1 VNLSKTSLR
10 GGQIDCGP
18 QCAALDGQCKLGL
31 EGIVSKRKDSM
42 YRSLFDKQSPGNPLG
57 DALKGL
63 TNLSSLN
70 QTHNLGERWLRHRG
84 TPCNFC
90 PTEARRHP
98 RRTADQIR
106 SCTGV
111 GENGRAIAFHVLV
124 KPQAKAN
131 FGQHTSK
138 RGLADLKRITPQIVA
153 VQLDQVESVEE
164 GTAVMAVV
172 ANEIE
177 RGNAV
182 IIAGDS
188 FTVDNAGA
196 RAQADAAESD
206 G

>member
-1 VNLSKTSLR
+1 MNLSKTSLR